1 MAERPESRPNED
13 GFRLWCCG
21 HLSFAEGII
30 YILRGVLLCC
40 TALLGVVGAVHLLW
54 IAIRDW
60 TSTGPVFLLIDRLL
74 FILMLLEILHT
85 VRISIRSHMLVV
97 EPFLIVG
104 LIASIRRM
112 LVLTLQ
118 AEALTKG
125 GNWSSDGRALF
136 QASMIELGVLAGV
149 IVVLVA
155 SIYAMR
161 RTRPAA
167 AQKDLEAFL
176 PEGEPR

>member
-1 MAERPESRPNED
+1 MPEQTEKRPKED
-13 GFRLWCCG
+13 SFRLWCCG
-21 HLSFAEGII
+21 YLSFAEGIV
-30 YILRGVLLCC
+30 YILLGILLCC
-40 TALLGVVGAVHLLW
+40 TALLGIVGAVHLLW
-54 IAIRDW
+54 TAIRDW
-60 TSTGPVFLLIDRLL
+60 TGTEAIFLLIDRVL
-74 FILMLLEILHT
+74 FVLMLVEILHT

-125 GNWSSDGRALF
+125 GSWAAYGRALF

-149 IVVLVA
+149 VVVLVA

-167 AQKDLEAFL
+167 AQKDLYAFL
-176 PEGEPR
+176 PEGG

>member
-1 MAERPESRPNED
+1 MADEPERSSREEV
-13 GFRLWCCG
+13 FRRLCCG
-21 HLSFAEGII
+21 YLSFAEGAV
-30 YILRGVLLCC
+30 YILLGILLCC
-40 TALLGVVGAVHLLW
+40 TALLGIVGAVHLLW
-54 IAIRDW
+54 IATRDW
-60 TSTGPVFLLIDRLL
+60 TGTGTIFLLIDRLL
-74 FILMLLEILHT
+74 FILMLVEILHT

-125 GNWSSDGRALF
+125 GSWAADGKALF

-167 AQKDLEAFL
+167 AQKDLDAFL
-176 PEGEPR
+176 PEGG